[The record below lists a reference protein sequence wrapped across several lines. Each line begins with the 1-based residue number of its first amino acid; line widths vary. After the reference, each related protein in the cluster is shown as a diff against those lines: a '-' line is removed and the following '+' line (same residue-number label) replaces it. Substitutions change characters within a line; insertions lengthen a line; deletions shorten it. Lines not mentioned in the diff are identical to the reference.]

1 MQIKTGLFLL
11 VNMLFAFA
19 ASAQIYNPCDKDAT
33 TETKWL
39 YASMQRLIGAGVI
52 FGHHDDLAYGVGW
65 RGDAGRSDVK
75 SVTGAYPALYG
86 WDLSGMEL
94 GHDKDIN
101 GIPFEQQLKY
111 IEDVYNR
118 GGINTFCW
126 HLNNPVNGKTAWDT
140 TKNSVSQLVPGGAH
154 HQDWVDRLDKIAEY
168 LKSLKGKDGE
178 PVPILF
184 RPFHELTG
192 SWFWW
197 GKDESKPEDF
207 KNLWRFT
214 VAYLRDKKKLHN
226 LLIVYS
232 VGDNFRNADD
242 FMERYPGDEFV
253 DVVGFDTYC
262 TNNVDQFK
270 SVLNQQLAVTQDIAT
285 RHHKLAAIAE
295 TGYQGIPKSDW
306 WTNDLMATV
315 SKYPIS
321 YMMLWRNSNPNHY
334 YVPYPGQG
342 SVVDFQKMFN
352 SYQTLF
358 QNRITPLR
366 IYGNK

>member
-1 MQIKTGLFLL
+1 MRIKAVLILL
-11 VNMLFAFA
+11 AMTFCSRAN
-19 ASAQIYNPCDKDAT
+19 AQIYNPCDKDAT
-33 TETKWL
+33 LETRWL
-39 YASMQRLIGAGVI
+39 YSSMQRLVGAGVI

-65 RGDAGRSDVK
+65 RGDAGRSDIK
-75 SVTGAYPALYG
+75 SVTGSYPALYG
-86 WDLSGMEL
+86 WDASGIEL

-101 GIPFEQQLKY
+101 GIAFETQRQFVQ
-111 IEDVYNR
+111 DVYNR

-140 TKNSVSQLVPGGAH
+140 SKNSVSQLIPGGAH
-154 HQDWVDRLDKIAEY
+154 YQDWVDRLDKLAAY
-168 LKSLKGKDGE
+168 FKTFKGKDGE
-178 PVPILF
+178 LIPILF

-197 GKDESKPEDF
+197 GKDESNPEDF

-214 VAYLRDKKKLHN
+214 VSYLRDKKKLHN

-232 VGDNFRNADD
+232 VGDNFKNQQD
-242 FMERYPGDEFV
+242 FMERYPGDDYV

-262 TNNVDQFK
+262 NDNIGQFK
-270 SVLNQQLAVTQDIAT
+270 AILNQQLAITQKIAVQ
-285 RHHKLAAIAE
+285 HHKLAAIAE

-321 YMMLWRNSNPNHY
+321 YMMLWRNGNPNHY
-334 YVPYPGQG
+334 YVPFPGQA
-342 SVVDFQKMFN
+342 SEADFKNMFN
-352 SYQTLF
+352 SYQTMF
-358 QNRITPLR
+358 QNRITRLS

>member
-1 MQIKTGLFLL
+1 LI
-11 VNMLFAFA
+11 AFVFCSMA
-19 ASAQIYNPCDKDAT
+19 KAQIYNPCDKDAT
-33 TETKWL
+33 LETRGL

-65 RGDAGRSDVK
+65 RGDAGRSDIK
-75 SVTGAYPALYG
+75 SVTGSYPALYG
-86 WDLSGMEL
+86 WDASGIEL

-101 GIPFEQQLKY
+101 SIPFETQRQYVQQ
-111 IEDVYNR
+111 VYDQ

-140 TKNSVSQLVPGGAH
+140 TKNSVSQLLPGGAH
-154 HQDWVDRLDKIAEY
+154 HRDWTDRLDKLAAY
-168 LKSLKGKDGE
+168 FKTFKGKDGE

-197 GKDESKPEDF
+197 GKDECNPGDF

-214 VAYLRDKKKLHN
+214 VTYLRDKKKLHN

-232 VGDNFRNADD
+232 AGDNFRNEAD
-242 FMERYPGDEFV
+242 FMERYPGDGYV

-262 TNNVDQFK
+262 NADIDQFK
-270 SVLNQQLAVTQDIAT
+270 RVLNMQLKTTREIASQ
-285 RHHKLAAIAE
+285 HHKLMAIAE
-295 TGYQGIPKSDW
+295 TGYERIPKADW
-306 WTNDLMATV
+306 WTADLMPVV
-315 SKYPIS
+315 SKYPVS
-321 YMMLWRNSNPNHY
+321 YMMLWRNGNPGHY
-334 YVPYPGQG
+334 YVSYPGQV
-342 SVVDFQKMFN
+342 SEADFNKMFN
-352 SYQTLF
+352 SYQTMF
-358 QNRITPLR
+358 QNRITSLS